1 MLASFIPIV
10 SEKQLTILHFK
21 TFVDNIELLIEA
33 KKIMGNTRDLVKKI
47 GDTKGTFNTNRGTI

>member
-1 MLASFIPIV
+1 MWTFHIVLNMLASFNPIV

-33 KKIMGNTRDLVKKI
+33 KKNNGKH
-47 GDTKGTFNTNRGTI
+47 

>member
-33 KKIMGNTRDLVKKI
+33 KKNNGKH
-47 GDTKGTFNTNRGTI
+47 